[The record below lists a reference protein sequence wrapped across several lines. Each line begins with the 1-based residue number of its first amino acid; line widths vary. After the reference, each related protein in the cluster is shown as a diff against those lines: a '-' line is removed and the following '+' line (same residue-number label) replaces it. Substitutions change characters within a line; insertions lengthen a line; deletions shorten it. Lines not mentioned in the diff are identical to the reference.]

1 MWVVFDLL
9 GCRLYVLFQL
19 VLSLT
24 RVLDNNIYLKMYNV
38 FDLSASKMC
47 RITLTTP
54 SNRRNDEKTR
64 SGCNPIILR
73 TKDIMKNYKSK
84 QMSSF
89 VPCHPYLIVKLKSRS
104 RAGKSQVKVRKG
116 LGRSEL
122 SQGQVFHFPPTI
134 TTTTTTQVWLEE
146 VIF

>member
-104 RAGKSQVKVRKG
+104 RAGKVR
-116 LGRSEL
+116 
-122 SQGQVFHFPPTI
+122 
-134 TTTTTTQVWLEE
+134 
-146 VIF
+146 

>member
-1 MWVVFDLL
+1 
-9 GCRLYVLFQL
+9 
-19 VLSLT
+19 
-24 RVLDNNIYLKMYNV
+24 MYNV
-38 FDLSASKMC
+38 FNLSASKMC

-73 TKDIMKNYKSK
+73 TKDIVKNYKYK

-89 VPCHPYLIVKLKSRS
+89 VSCHPYLIVKLKSRS

-146 VIF
+146 VIFQKASLRDASQVEMLTQQSESGATAAAFRLPKQF